1 MKLLIASIVLGMAV
15 TAAPAG
21 TATSDVNYAAAHVQM
36 ADAGE
41 SF

>member
-21 TATSDVNYAAAHVQM
+21 TATAYCIGYGSYCGACWH
-36 ADAGE
+36 GHG
-41 SF
+41 